1 MIDTKKQAENAFGK
15 GLVMDAH
22 PMNSDN
28 NTLSNCL
35 NGTLITYNGNEQMLQ
50 NDMGNGR
57 VETAFLPPGYV
68 PVGMKEHGGIIYVA
82 SYNPITN
89 HGQLG
94 SFPSPERN
102 ISSDEMGNPSLMI
115 SDDTFKF
122 NPITGVDTLYSK
134 LSILDDNTI
143 RPGDK
148 FALYF
153 TASNSDVSKLSDYI
167 TNYNNST
174 NKRLKL
180 SVAVRDNNGNLQ
192 DITEDLKTMSNNY
205 FMENK
210 SGTDEDLTSL
220 EGLRRVSEDENFNI
234 YKGKLSGELYLIA
247 ELATITD
254 YELSVSSNYEETD
267 GKGLRTLKFK
277 GTFNSEVN
285 DIFKGVH
292 ISLDDGDSIVSGYVR
307 GSNGNNHEV
316 NITEVNPDAKLNYSI
331 TPILDYA
338 RLNSMTKSGI
348 LDMSL
353 FGTGKIEL
361 NEWRYYNDL
370 SNDTLSINWG
380 IQAYLRNDDLTSEN
394 ITDIAFNF
402 FRFENNEFV
411 YETSVST
418 KQRKNYSGNFIESIS
433 YEEVPHGQM
442 YVVQIEIKV
451 VYDGNERTE
460 YFYKLL
466 YTSEYFN
473 QFYPDT
479 SITDYQEKNIELTI
493 KSDITLEEKNSSTKT
508 GGITQSQTYTMN
520 QAPNKDSY
528 YDGTYPFYYLENQVT
543 EKDFELNVKKYLSY
557 DSYDAE
563 HEQWDLPFVLNQ
575 EYVKTTTTI
584 SHSKATVS
592 DVSSYGLFVKDDIK
606 DGDEYYASES
616 LADNDINYTNSL
628 NNNLLNIKIN
638 TVAKYLAEQTSQQV
652 NATSG
657 TGFRGYMCEENLLSI
672 FGYNPIEEGVTQ
684 PKYGLN
690 MRVGRD
696 NSKGRL
702 AAGVCEYSGSSY
714 TQSAKG
720 TLLDKL
726 ETYRTDRRWKTQICP
741 ALINSLQKSL
751 RTSPNIFFIIGGETD
766 KWSHCSDGNSN
777 LMGRNRTY
785 TIDYNIVLWKGYN
798 DDTNYYMLNQYFTK
812 EGSTTN
818 GLASLISIFKH
829 IYTKQDFV
837 NSGTMFKS
845 GTYSYT
851 QDYNVNYEGTL
862 QTSHTTVE
870 DKSELVTGDNIVLN
884 FENALNSLYG
894 QLGSAITESQLND
907 LKNAG
912 NLTIKIELPEKE
924 EHQVA
929 MSASVP
935 SIDSTVM
942 RYTEASGAMA
952 EGALKVETGGLLE
965 TDYKGNPFQDTEMYY
980 VGGDG
985 LAYPLSKIDG
995 LSNSELEKLGVD
1007 RDCLN
1012 SIYKGFRM
1020 QYDPVTKMYQLRVNP
1035 SGVRCFTL
1043 NVDDYPRISSDNR
1056 AFYPAHAENGQGCL
1070 LDIKLTTKN
1079 AKYLR

>member
-102 ISSDEMGNPSLMI
+102 ISSDEMGNPSL
-115 SDDTFKF
+115 SVSESTFKF

-153 TASNSDVSKLSDYI
+153 TASDEDVSNLSSYI

-180 SVAVRDNNGNLQ
+180 SIAVRDSNGNLQ
-192 DITEDLKTMSNNY
+192 DITEDLKIMSNNY
-205 FMENK
+205 FIENK
-210 SGTDEDLTSL
+210 SDSGENLNSL
-220 EGLRRVSEDENFNI
+220 EGLRKVSQDENFNI
-234 YKGKLSGELYLIA
+234 YKGKLSGELYLVA

-277 GTFNSEVN
+277 GSFNSEVD

-292 ISLDDGDSIVSGYVR
+292 VSLNDGVSTISGYIE
-307 GSNGNNHEV
+307 GSENNTHYVE
-316 NITEVNPDAKLNYSI
+316 ISEIEPDSKVNYSI

-338 RLNSMTKSGI
+338 RLNNMTKSGI

-402 FRFENNEFV
+402 YRFEQNQFQ
-411 YETSVST
+411 YETSIST
-418 KQRKNYSGNFIESIS
+418 KQRKNYSGNFIETIS

-479 SITDYQEKNIELTI
+479 SITDYQDQKIDLTV
-493 KSDITLEEKNSSTKT
+493 KSDIKLEEKNSSTKT
-508 GGITQSQTYTMN
+508 GGITQSPTYTMN
-520 QAPNKDSY
+520 QAPNKNTY

-543 EKDFELNVKKYLSY
+543 EKNYELSVKNYLSY
-557 DSYDAE
+557 ESFDAE
-563 HEQWDLPFVLNQ
+563 HEIWDLPFVLNQ
-575 EYVKTTTTI
+575 EFVSSTTTI
-584 SHSKATVS
+584 AQSKATVS
-592 DVSSYGLFVKDDIK
+592 DVASYGLFLNDIN
-606 DGDEYYASES
+606 DGDEYQASDA
-616 LADNDINYTNSL
+616 LADNSINYTN
-628 NNNLLNIKIN
+628 NLTDNVLNIKIN
-638 TVAKYLAEQTSQQV
+638 TVAKYLAEQTSEQV
-652 NATSG
+652 NASSG
-657 TGFRGYMCEENLLSI
+657 TGFRGYMCNDNLTSI

-690 MRVGRD
+690 MKVGRD

-702 AAGVCEYSGSSY
+702 NAGICEFSGSSY
-714 TQSAKG
+714 SSTAKG
-720 TLLDKL
+720 TVIGVMDV
-726 ETYRTDRRWKTQICP
+726 YRTWRQWKNELCP
-741 ALINSLQKSL
+741 AMVNALQSSL
-751 RTSPNIFFIIGGETD
+751 RTNPNVFFIIGGDTD
-766 KWSHCSDGNSN
+766 KWSSGSHGNSQ

-798 DDTNYYMLNQYFTK
+798 DDTNYYFLNQYFTK

-818 GLASLISIFKH
+818 GLASLINIFKH
-829 IYTKQDFV
+829 IYTKQEFV

-862 QTSHTTVE
+862 QTSHTKIE
-870 DKSELVTGDNIVLN
+870 DKSTLVTGDKQDVD
-884 FENALNSLYG
+884 FGAALDDLFT
-894 QLGSAITESQLND
+894 QLGSAITEAQLST
-907 LKNAG
+907 LKSAG
-912 NLTIKIELPEKE
+912 NLEVSVTLPDKE
-924 EHQVA
+924 EHQVSV
-929 MSASVP
+929 SASIP

-952 EGALKVETGGLLE
+952 EGALKVENGGLIE

-985 LAYPLSKIDG
+985 LAYPISKIDG

-1020 QYDPVTKMYQLRVNP
+1020 QYDPVTKMYQVRVNP
-1035 SGVRCFTL
+1035 SGVRRFSLTT
-1043 NVDDYPRISSDNR
+1043 DDYPRISSDNR
-1056 AFYPAHAENGQGCL
+1056 AFYPAHADNGQGCL
-1070 LDIKLTTKN
+1070 LDIKLTTTN